1 LVREVTRCRI
11 CANENLVSILD
22 LGEQCLTGVFPK
34 DTNHVLTRGPLE
46 LVKCHGERQQDHCG
60 LVQLRHS
67 YDSGEMYGDNY
78 GYRSSLNRSMVE
90 HLGDVARRL
99 RDLVPLRRG
108 DLVLDI
114 GSNDGTLLSFYPA
127 EGPELVGMDPTAKK
141 FARHY
146 PPHACAIAEFFSAE
160 QFKARYGDRKAKIV
174 TSIAMFYDLDDPAEF
189 MRHVREILAADGIWH
204 LEQSYL
210 PTMLAVNA
218 YDTVCHEH
226 VEYYALR
233 QVKHLT
239 DRTGLKIIDVALN
252 DVNGGS
258 FAVTV
263 ARREAPYP
271 EATARVEAMLQAE
284 HAGGVDGVERYGAF
298 KREVFAHRE
307 MLLDLLRRLRDEGQL
322 VLGYG
327 ASTKGNVILQFC
339 GLTTRE
345 IACIAEVN
353 PDKFGCYTPGSKI
366 PIISETEARAMNPAY
381 FLALPWH
388 FKPSL
393 LRRESPFLRGGGK
406 MIFPLPRIEVVGA

>member
-1 LVREVTRCRI
+1 MVREIARCRI
-11 CANENLVSILD
+11 CANENLVSILN

-34 DTNHVLTRGPLE
+34 DRDHVLTRGPLE
-46 LVKCHGERQQDHCG
+46 LVKCCGERDPDHCG
-60 LVQLRHS
+60 LVQLRHV

-99 RDLVPLRRG
+99 LGLVPLRRG

-114 GSNDGTLLSFYPA
+114 GSNDGTLLSCYPA
-127 EGPELVGMDPTAKK
+127 DGPELVGMDPTAKK
-141 FARHY
+141 FGRYY
-146 PPHACAIAEFFSAE
+146 PPHARAIAEFFSAE
-160 QFKARYGDRKAKIV
+160 QFKAQYGDRKARIV

-189 MRHVREILAADGIWH
+189 MRQVREILAADGIWH

-218 YDTVCHEH
+218 YDTICHEH

-233 QVKHLT
+233 QIKHLT
-239 DRTGLKIIDVALN
+239 DRTGLKIIDVTVN

-271 EATARVEAMLQAE
+271 EASARVEAMVQAE
-284 HAGGVDGVERYGAF
+284 NAQGVSRLERYEAF
-298 KREVFAHRE
+298 QREVVAHRE
-307 MLLDLLRRLRDEGQL
+307 KLLELLRRLRDEGQS

-339 GLTTRE
+339 GITSRE

-366 PIISETEARAMNPAY
+366 PIISETEARAMNPGY

-393 LRRESPFLRGGGK
+393 LRREAAFLRSGGK
-406 MIFPLPRIEVVGA
+406 MIFPLPRIEVVAA